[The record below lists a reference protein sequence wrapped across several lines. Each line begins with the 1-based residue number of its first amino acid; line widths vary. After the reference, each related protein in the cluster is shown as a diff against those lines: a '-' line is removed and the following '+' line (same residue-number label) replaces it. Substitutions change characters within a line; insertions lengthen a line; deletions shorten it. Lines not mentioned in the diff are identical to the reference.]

1 MLELLGHCQLFRGLT
16 SQEKEEYLNEFQYQI
31 RKYKKGDPIVFANE
45 AVIQQLI
52 IAEGEVKSEMTD
64 YNGKTIKMADMKA
77 PRLLA
82 PGFLFGQDS
91 LYPVSI
97 IASSNC
103 SIICINKEYFL
114 NTLLK
119 YPKLQV
125 NFLDVISNQTQF
137 LTRKINLLNFKTIKG
152 KIAHFLI
159 KQSMH
164 SGQTRLKLPQSQT
177 QLAELFGVAR
187 PSLSRAF
194 NELNHDDIIH
204 MEGKK
209 IIIKDVIALKGYLDG

>member
-1 MLELLGHCQLFRGLT
+1 MLELLGDCQLFMGLT
-16 SQEKEEYLNEFQYQI
+16 SAEKEEYLSEFQYKI
-31 RKYKKGDPIVFANE
+31 RQYKKGDPIVFANE

-52 IAEGEVKSEMTD
+52 LLEGEVKSEMTD

-82 PGFLFGQDS
+82 PGFLFGQGS

-97 IASSNC
+97 VASSAC
-103 SIICINKEYFL
+103 SIIGIKKDHFL
-114 NTLLK
+114 NALLK

-125 NFLDVISNQTQF
+125 NFIDTISNQTQF
-137 LTRKINLLNFKTIKG
+137 LTRKINFLNFKTIKG
-152 KIAHFLI
+152 KIAHFLL
-159 KQSMH
+159 KQSML
-164 SGQTRLKLPQSQT
+164 SGQKSLKLSQSQT

-194 NELNHDDIIH
+194 NELNHDGIIE
-204 MEGKK
+204 MEGKN
-209 IIIKDVIALKGYLDG
+209 IIIKDIRALKGFLD

>member
-1 MLELLGHCQLFRGLT
+1 MLELLGHCQLFKGLT
-16 SQEKEEYLNEFQYQI
+16 SAEKEAYLSEFQYQI
-31 RKYKKGDPIVFANE
+31 RKYKKGNPIVFANE

-52 IAEGEVKSEMTD
+52 LVEGEVKSEMTD

-82 PGFLFGQDS
+82 PGFLFGQGS

-103 SIICINKEYFL
+103 SIIGINKERFFDS
-114 NTLLK
+114 LLK
-119 YPKLQV
+119 FPKLQV
-125 NFLDVISNQTQF
+125 NFLDIISNQTQF
-137 LTRKINLLNFKTIKG
+137 LTRKINFLNFKTIKG
-152 KIAHFLI
+152 KIAHFLL

-164 SGQTRLKLPQSQT
+164 SGQNSLKLSQSQT
-177 QLAELFGVAR
+177 QLAELFGVTR

-194 NELNHDDIIH
+194 NELNHDGIIR

-209 IIIKDVIALKGYLDG
+209 ISIEDEKALKCFLD